1 LKIKSNKVTDIR
13 ATYTNNLRQRYPASE
28 ANSLFDILLLETAGI
43 SRMQRVTNDQLR
55 LSESEILKIH
65 FACKEL
71 MHNRPIQY
79 ILGHTDFYGL
89 KLRVDERVL
98 IPRPETEELVE
109 WIVKTYKTV
118 GPTRIL
124 DIGTGS
130 GAIALALR
138 KNLPDAE
145 IWAMDL
151 SAEAL
156 EVASENGAALL
167 LSVKWINADITNSN
181 HYHQFPLFD
190 VIVSNPPYVTKTDK
204 ALMQANV
211 LDYEPTGALY
221 VSDTD
226 PLVFYRYIIA
236 FAKAHLKSGS
246 SIFMEIN
253 ERFGDEMRGLLAA
266 SGFCDIELRHD
277 LRGRMRMVM
286 AQQNINFISP
296 TP

>member
-1 LKIKSNKVTDIR
+1 MKIKSNKVTDIR
-13 ATYTNNLRQRYPASE
+13 ATYTNNLRQHYPEPE
-28 ANSLFDILLLETAGI
+28 ANSLFDILLQETAGI
-43 SRMQRVTNDQLR
+43 SRMQRIANDQLR

-71 MHNRPIQY
+71 IQHRPIQY
-79 ILGHTDFYGL
+79 ILGQADFYGL

-145 IWAMDL
+145 IWAMDV

-156 EVASENGAALL
+156 EVASANGAALL
-167 LSVKWINADITNSN
+167 LPVKWINADITNSN

-190 VIVSNPPYVTKTDK
+190 VIVSNPPYVTESDK

-211 LDYEPTGALY
+211 LDYEPAGALY

-226 PLVFYRYIIA
+226 PLVFYRHIIA
-236 FAKAHLKSGS
+236 FAQTHLKSAGQ
-246 SIFMEIN
+246 IFMEIN
-253 ERFGDEMRGLLAA
+253 ERFGDEMRELLTE
-266 SGFCDIELRHD
+266 SCFQDIELRHD
-277 LRGRMRMVM
+277 LSGRMRMVR
-286 AQQNINFISP
+286 AQKNIN
-296 TP
+296 